1 MKILL
6 KNGMVVSGNGSKK
19 QDVLIQDGI
28 IMEVSDSILASD
40 AEQVDVT
47 GKILFPGFID
57 AHTHL
62 IWKYPIR

>member
-28 IMEVSDSILASD
+28 IMEVSESILASH
-40 AEQVDVT
+40 AEQVDGT
-47 GKILFPGFID
+47 GKNFISR
-57 AHTHL
+57 L
-62 IWKYPIR
+62 Y